1 MSSLDTG
8 LSTSTHAPTLAALG
22 SDDAPASVGARPR
35 VLIIDDQAM
44 ARAWARGI
52 LQAEFDC
59 FETASVQEFFEIA
72 LRERPDVILAD
83 LEMVPLS
90 GIQLCRLAKA
100 KPALASVPF
109 LLLTA
114 HESAEDKISSL
125 ADGADDHLA
134 KSITPRELVG
144 RVRATARLR
153 RSLLRAANLEALV
166 EQRTSE
172 LRAASAR
179 LEAEIERRERVE
191 AELRLAQKLEAV
203 GQLAAGVAHEI
214 NTPLQYVNDS
224 LQFLEDAFADA
235 MSALGASRGVWQQSN
250 LPEPSEILRK
260 LGQIDQTFDVEY
272 LRERAPDAFRL
283 TREGVARVTATVRA
297 LKDFVHAGQLEKAPA
312 DLNEALGNVLAVT
325 RSVYKDLAD
334 VELDLGALPEV
345 VCHVGELNQ
354 VFVNLLVNAAE
365 AIARVVPRERGKIRV
380 TTRVRGERA
389 IVELEDTGC
398 GIPEAI
404 RDRIFEPFFSTKPV
418 GAGTGQGLA
427 LAHRIVVE
435 KHAGRL
441 GFEPALPRG
450 ARFIVELPL
459 ELQNV

>member
-1 MSSLDTG
+1 MSLLGTG
-8 LSTSTHAPTLAALG
+8 LSTTTHGQAPSASG

-52 LQAEFDC
+52 LQTEFDC
-59 FETASVQEFFEIA
+59 FETASVQEFFELA

-144 RVRATARLR
+144 RVRATVRLR

-172 LRAASAR
+172 LRAASVR
-179 LEAEIERRERVE
+179 LEAEIELRERVE

-224 LQFLEDAFADA
+224 LEFLEDAFADA
-235 MSALGASRGVWQQSN
+235 MSALGASRALLERGV
-250 LPEPSEILRK
+250 LPEPGEFAR
-260 LGQIDQTFDVEY
+260 IDQTFDIEY
-272 LRERAPDAFRL
+272 LCERAPDAFRL
-283 TREGVARVTATVRA
+283 TREGLARVTGTVRA
-297 LKDFVHAGQLEKAPA
+297 LKDFVNAGQLEKAPT

-365 AIARVVPRERGKIRV
+365 AIAQVVPRERGTIRV

-389 IVELEDTGC
+389 IVEIEDTGC
-398 GIPEAI
+398 GIAEAI
-404 RDRIFEPFFSTKPV
+404 RARIFEPFFTTKPV
-418 GAGTGQGLA
+418 GTGTGQGLA
-427 LAHRIVVE
+427 LAHRVVVE
-435 KHAGRL
+435 KHGGKL
-441 GFEPALPRG
+441 GFEPVSPRG
-450 ARFIVELPL
+450 ARFSVELPL